1 MCKACDKTA
10 EYTVSIRTLSSLQD
24 LDLVEA
30 DDSKIHELVKW
41 YILIIQCQ
49 RSGREN
55 RIH

>member
-1 MCKACDKTA
+1 MCKACDKTV

-30 DDSKIHELVKW
+30 DDSKIHEVVKW

-49 RSGREN
+49 RNGGEN